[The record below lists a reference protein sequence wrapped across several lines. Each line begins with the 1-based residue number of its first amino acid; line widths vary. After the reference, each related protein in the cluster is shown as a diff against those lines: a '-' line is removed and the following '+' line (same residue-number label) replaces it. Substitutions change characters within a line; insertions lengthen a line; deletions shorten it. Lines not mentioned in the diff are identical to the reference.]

1 MERDRERDGKRER
14 ESVCVGQRVR
24 EGGGQYVYAG

>member
-1 MERDRERDGKRER
+1 MKERERKTDGKR